1 MLVIASAPMATKT
14 KYKTLELEGK
24 ENEDK
29 KEKLE
34 KVNQAT
40 TEYQFDRLLNVLEML
55 DNLLKRVQ
63 VKTEL
68 AMFLTGAS
76 GDFRLDDNS
85 TISDTISLSDR
96 LEALE

>member
-1 MLVIASAPMATKT
+1 M
-14 KYKTLELEGK
+14 
-24 ENEDK
+24 K
-29 KEKLE
+29 KRRRSLKWL
-34 KVNQAT
+34 KQAT
-40 TEYQFDRLLNVLEML
+40 TDYQFERLLNVLDML

-63 VKTEL
+63 LKTEL

-85 TISDTISLSDR
+85 TISDTISLRDR